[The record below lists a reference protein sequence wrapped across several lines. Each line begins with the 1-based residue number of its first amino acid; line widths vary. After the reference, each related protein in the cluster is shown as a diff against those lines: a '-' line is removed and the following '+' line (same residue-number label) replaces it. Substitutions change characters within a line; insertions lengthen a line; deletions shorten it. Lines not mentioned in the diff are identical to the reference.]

1 MRHTAVSPNWGP
13 PTDDPWFWFGGSLRL
28 GKFRTPPVTSEPIAV
43 LFHNVIVIV
52 IVKDVFCK
60 ASRSTKEARATWI
73 KGVYIWMS
81 IVVLICFNYIMGL
94 IMEHGKLTR
103 TNIAACNDGGI
114 LMERKRH
121 WMTTDDSLMT
131 PHEIVIQCVNPWS
144 KIVSVRKGWQRDIH
158 NCYQQLILLKG
169 ITQEGTC
176 LNMNQNTD
184 IPQTRICDKP
194 FWSSC
199 LAKKHNAH
207 RNLVAAYVYT
217 SYI

>member
-1 MRHTAVSPNWGP
+1 
-13 PTDDPWFWFGGSLRL
+13 
-28 GKFRTPPVTSEPIAV
+28 
-43 LFHNVIVIV
+43 
-52 IVKDVFCK
+52 
-60 ASRSTKEARATWI
+60 
-73 KGVYIWMS
+73 
-81 IVVLICFNYIMGL
+81 
-94 IMEHGKLTR
+94 MEHGKLTR

-114 LMERKRH
+114 LMERKQH

-131 PHEIVIQCVNPWS
+131 PHEIVIQCVNPGS
-144 KIVSVRKGWQRDIH
+144 KIISVRKGWQRDIH

-194 FWSSC
+194 FWASC
-199 LAKKHNAH
+199 LAKKTQHNAH

-217 SYI
+217 SSIYPYAPCMEYLPTFTPKIAQM